1 MTKLKVQKGLA
12 LNKLLSRLKSEDK
25 FTPATALRDELEAR
39 LVTMRQETVSHPLGN
54 PVLELAHDLSERLA
68 AGQIS
73 VDLLAELVQLVSVE
87 AFADRAERVGDYVG
101 LAEID
106 ENRSRLAT
114 LFKCLAKSD
123 VTNEQQ
129 VSDIVSFAEYQKRIE
144 REAFGIVITAHPTFG
159 LTKEHYQA
167 LAQFASNESH
177 SGQAL
182 SEQEIDR
189 LSQLVIDN
197 SHEPDQKIDLLAE
210 HAQALKAIESIQQAM
225 REIYDV
231 ALNVAAELYPD
242 NWTELSPKILSI
254 ASWVGYDLDGR
265 TDITWATTLHTRLRV
280 QVVQL
285 RYYISTLTKIMSDRE
300 TDQDELGTTLA
311 LIKSRVSL
319 ALLVAEKETNFFG
332 QSETSEYALK
342 EMSRS
347 IVSDDGS
354 RLIHTTELIEAL
366 NRAVSLT
373 EDKTLIRSL
382 IILRSEIAN
391 YGLASSHMHVRLNS
405 VQLHNAIRKS
415 IGMEGEP
422 DDPGRRRGNFRA
434 LSNLLDEVQPTRVN
448 FGSLSAEHTTAKRMF
463 MLIAQMIKY
472 VDASRPIRFLIAE
485 CDTPF
490 TILTAL
496 YYAKHFGIDEHLD
509 ISPLFETGTAL
520 ERGSEVIAELL
531 DNEHYLAY
539 VKKRGRLCIQTGF
552 SDAGRYL
559 GQVSASLAIERLHM
573 KLARLLADRKVSNVE
588 VVIFD
593 THGESMGRG
602 AHPVSFADRLK
613 YVSSPMTRSLFA
625 KNSIPLK
632 QEVSFQGGDGYL
644 YFGTPK
650 LALTTVTRLLEH
662 ALERPEVDEN
672 DPFYTNTDYSLD
684 FFLSLKSF
692 HESAL
697 ENKDYASLLGSFS
710 TNLLYQ
716 TGSRKSKRQHDK
728 LHGVDRGH
736 PSQIRAIPHNAILQ
750 QLGYL
755 ANTAGGFGTAI
766 SRDLDAFVKLH
777 GQSDRVRRFMDMVS
791 YAKGLSSL
799 NTPEAYAA
807 LFNPRYWLAKA
818 YAVKH
823 TERARDQLRLSNL
836 VGVTERYDGM
846 SRMLQTFRQDAIHLH
861 SGLDALT
868 ADGQEKVF
876 PFDTRRRINLIILH
890 IVRLCLIQEI
900 FLLSMRIPAF
910 ANRDDLTL
918 DDVIQD
924 ILAMEIPSAL
934 EELKATFPV
943 YEGQTTFTAKD
954 YGEASDYSDDESRD
968 YSEEHQKI
976 FAPIEELY
984 DLCRRVSV
992 GISNSIGAHG

>member
-1 MTKLKVQKGLA
+1 MAKSMALNGLA
-12 LNKLLSRLKSEDK
+12 RTKLLSRLKTDGK
-25 FTPATALRDELEAR
+25 FTVAANLRDELEDR
-39 LVTMRQETVSHPLGN
+39 LVAMRQETVSHPLGN

-68 AGQIS
+68 SGQITTDS
-73 VDLLAELVQLVSVE
+73 LSQLVQLVSVE
-87 AFADRAERVGDYVG
+87 AFADRAERVGEYVG
-101 LAEID
+101 IAEID
-106 ENRSRLAT
+106 ENKQKLSS
-114 LFKCLAKSD
+114 LFKKIASDDKAKSGL
-123 VTNEQQ
+123 
-129 VSDIVSFAEYQKRIE
+129 VSFTEYQARIE

-167 LAQFASNESH
+167 LAQLISNETT
-177 SGQAL
+177 SGGEL
-182 SEQEIDR
+182 SSAEIDT
-189 LSQLVIDN
+189 LSDLVIDQ
-197 SHEPDQKIDLLAE
+197 SHEPDQTIDLLAE

-231 ALNVAAELYPD
+231 ALNVASDLYPES
-242 NWTELSPKILSI
+242 WTELSPRILSV

-265 TDITWATTLHTRLRV
+265 TDITWATTLHTRMKV

-285 RYYISTLTKIMSDRE
+285 RYYISALSKIMSECE

-311 LIKSRVSL
+311 LMKSRITL
-319 ALLVAEKETNFFG
+319 ALHVAEKETGFFG
-332 QSETSEYALK
+332 ETGTSDEALK
-342 EMSRS
+342 EVSRT
-347 IVSDDGS
+347 IVSDDGA
-354 RLIHTTELIEAL
+354 RLVHTVELIESL

-373 EDKTLIRSL
+373 ENDALKRSL

-405 VQLHNAIRKS
+405 AQLHNAIRKS

-434 LSNLLDEVQPTRVN
+434 LSNLLDEVQPTRIN

-463 MLIAQMIKY
+463 MLIAQIIKY

-496 YYAKHFGIDEHLD
+496 YYAKLFGIDDLLD

-531 DNEHYLAY
+531 DNDHYRAY
-539 VKKRGRLCIQTGF
+539 VQKRGRLCIQTGF

-573 KLARLLADRKVSNVE
+573 KLARLLADQKLTNVE

-602 AHPVSFADRLK
+602 AHPVSFQDRLK

-662 ALERPEVDEN
+662 ALGTPEVDEN

-684 FFLSLKSF
+684 FFLTLKDF
-692 HESAL
+692 HETTL
-697 ENKDYASLLGSFS
+697 ENKDYAALLGSFS

-777 GQSDRVRRFMDMVS
+777 GESDRVRRFMDMVS

-846 SRMLQTFRQDAIHLH
+846 SRMLQTYREDAIHLH

-900 FLLSMRIPAF
+900 FLLSMRIPPF

-918 DDVIQD
+918 DDVVQD
-924 ILAMEIPSAL
+924 ILAMEIPAAL

-943 YEGQTTFTAKD
+943 HEGQTTFTAKD
-954 YGEASDYSDDESRD
+954 YGEPSDYSDVETRD
-968 YSEEHQKI
+968 YTEEHQKI

-984 DLCRRVSV
+984 DICRRVSV

>member
-1 MTKLKVQKGLA
+1 MAKSKASKGLA
-12 LNKLLSRLKSEDK
+12 LDALFSQVKGEKR
-25 FTPATALRDELEAR
+25 FTEACALRDELESR
-39 LVTMRQETVSHPLGN
+39 LITMRQQTTSHPLGN

-68 AGQIS
+68 AGNLS
-73 VDLLAELVQLVSVE
+73 VDLLSQLVQYLSVE
-87 AFADRAERVGDYVG
+87 AFGDRAKRVSDYVG
-101 LAEID
+101 VESIAD
-106 ENRSRLAT
+106 NKFRLSE
-114 LFKCLAKSD
+114 LFKALAFD
-123 VTNEQQ
+123 DANTQL
-129 VSDIVSFAEYQKRIE
+129 SFEAFKDKLE

-159 LTKEHYQA
+159 LSKELYQA
-167 LAQFASNESH
+167 LAQFTANES
-177 SGQAL
+177 SEGQAL
-182 SEQEIDR
+182 DTKAIDA
-189 LSQLVIDN
+189 LNQLVIGR
-197 SHEPDQKIDLLAE
+197 SHEPDQTIDLLAE
-210 HAQALKAIESIQQAM
+210 HGQAKEAIASIQQAL
-225 REIYDV
+225 REVYDV
-231 ALNVAAELYPD
+231 ALAVAEELYPEK
-242 NWTELSPKILSI
+242 WTELSPRVLSV

-265 TDITWATTLHTRLRV
+265 TDITWANTLHTRMKV

-285 RYYISTLTKIMSDRE
+285 GYYISKLNEIIATLKGE
-300 TDQDELGTTLA
+300 KDELETTLA
-311 LIKSRVSL
+311 LIKSRVTL
-319 ALLVAEKETNFFG
+319 ALHVAEKETEFFSNNNA
-332 QSETSEYALK
+332 SEEALK
-342 EMSRS
+342 EVSRS
-347 IVSDDGS
+347 IVADDGA
-354 RLIHTTELIEAL
+354 RLVHTAELIEAI
-366 NRAVSLT
+366 NRALNLT
-373 EDKTLIRSL
+373 DKADLKRSL

-391 YGLASSHMHVRLNS
+391 YGLATSHMHVRLNS
-405 VQLHNAIRKS
+405 AQLHNAIRKN
-415 IGMEGEP
+415 IAMEGEP

-434 LSNLLDEVQPTRVN
+434 LSGLLDEVQPIRIN

-496 YYAKHFGIDEHLD
+496 YYAKLFGVDDLLD

-531 DNEHYLAY
+531 ENEHYRAY
-539 VKKRGRLCIQTGF
+539 VEKRGRLCIHTGF

-573 KLARLLADRKVSNVE
+573 KLARLLADYNVKGVE

-602 AHPVSFADRLK
+602 AHPLSFNDRLK

-625 KNSIPLK
+625 ANNIPLK

-662 ALERPEVDEN
+662 ALGKPTVD
-672 DPFYTNTDYSLD
+672 DKDAFYTNTDYSLD
-684 FFLSLKSF
+684 FFLTLKDF
-692 HESAL
+692 HENTL
-697 ENKDYASLLGSFS
+697 ENKDYAALLGSFS

-728 LHGVDRGH
+728 HHGIDRGH

-777 GQSDRVRRFMDMVS
+777 GESDRVQRFMDMVS

-836 VGVTERYDGM
+836 VGDTQRYDGM
-846 SRMLQTFRQDAIHLH
+846 NRMLQIFRQDAIHLH

-900 FLLSMRIPAF
+900 FLLAMRIPAF

-918 DDVIQD
+918 EDLIQD
-924 ILAMEIPSAL
+924 IIAMEIPAAL

-943 YEGQTTFTAKD
+943 HEGKTVFTAKE
-954 YGEASDYSDDESRD
+954 YGEPSDYSDAETRD
-968 YSEEHQKI
+968 YSDEHANI
-976 FAPIEELY
+976 FEPIEELY
-984 DLCRRVSV
+984 DLCRRISV

>member
-1 MTKLKVQKGLA
+1 MAKSKAPKGLA
-12 LNKLLSRLKSEDK
+12 LDALFSQVKGEKRFAE
-25 FTPATALRDELEAR
+25 ACALRDELESR
-39 LVTMRQETVSHPLGN
+39 LITMRQQTTSHPLGN

-68 AGQIS
+68 AGNLS
-73 VDLLAELVQLVSVE
+73 VDLLSQLVQYLSVE
-87 AFADRAERVGDYVG
+87 AFGDRAKRVSDYVG
-101 LAEID
+101 VESIAD
-106 ENRSRLAT
+106 NKSRLSE
-114 LFKCLAKSD
+114 LFKALAFED
-123 VTNEQQ
+123 TNTQL
-129 VSDIVSFAEYQKRIE
+129 SFDAFKNKLE

-159 LTKEHYQA
+159 LSKELYQA
-167 LAQFASNESH
+167 LAQFTANENQN
-177 SGQAL
+177 GQAL
-182 SEQEIDR
+182 DAKAIEALNQR
-189 LSQLVIDN
+189 VIEN
-197 SHEPDQKIDLLAE
+197 SHEPDQGIDLLAE
-210 HAQALKAIESIQQAM
+210 HGQAMEAIASIQQAL
-225 REIYDV
+225 RDVYDV
-231 ALNVAAELYPD
+231 ALAVTEELYPEK
-242 NWTELSPKILSI
+242 WTELSPRVLSV

-265 TDITWATTLHTRLRV
+265 TDITWANTLHTRMKV

-285 RYYISTLTKIMSDRE
+285 GYYISKLNEIIATHKGE
-300 TDQDELGTTLA
+300 KDELETTLA
-311 LIKSRVSL
+311 LIKSRVTL
-319 ALLVAEKETNFFG
+319 ALHVAEKETEFFG
-332 QSETSEYALK
+332 DNATSEEALK
-342 EMSRS
+342 EVSRS
-347 IVSDDGS
+347 IVADDGA
-354 RLIHTTELIEAL
+354 RLVHTAELIEAI
-366 NRAVSLT
+366 NRALNLT
-373 EDKTLIRSL
+373 DKADLKRSL

-391 YGLASSHMHVRLNS
+391 YGLATSHMHVRLNS
-405 VQLHNAIRKS
+405 AQLHNAIRKN

-434 LSNLLDEVQPTRVN
+434 LSGLLDEVQPIRIN

-496 YYAKHFGIDEHLD
+496 YYAKLFGVDDLLD

-531 DNEHYLAY
+531 ENEHYRAY
-539 VKKRGRLCIQTGF
+539 VEKRGRLCIQTGF

-573 KLARLLADRKVSNVE
+573 KLARLLADYSVKGVE

-602 AHPVSFADRLK
+602 AHPLSFNDRLK

-625 KNSIPLK
+625 ANDIPLK

-662 ALERPEVDEN
+662 ALGKPTVD
-672 DPFYTNTDYSLD
+672 DKDAFYTNTDYSLD
-684 FFLSLKSF
+684 FFLTLKDF
-692 HESAL
+692 HENTL
-697 ENKDYASLLGSFS
+697 ENKDYAALLGSFS

-728 LHGVDRGH
+728 HHGIDRGH

-777 GQSDRVRRFMDMVS
+777 GESDRVRRFMDMVS

-823 TERARDQLRLSNL
+823 TARARDQLRLSNL
-836 VGVTERYDGM
+836 VGDTQRYDGM
-846 SRMLQTFRQDAIHLH
+846 NRMLQVFRQDAIHLH
-861 SGLDALT
+861 RGLDALA

-890 IVRLCLIQEI
+890 VVRLCLIQEI
-900 FLLSMRIPAF
+900 FLLAMRIPAF

-918 DDVIQD
+918 EDLIQD
-924 ILAMEIPSAL
+924 IIAMEIPAAL

-943 YEGQTTFTAKD
+943 HEGKTIFTAQE
-954 YGEASDYSDDESRD
+954 YGEPSDYSDDETRD
-968 YSEEHQKI
+968 YSDEHATI
-976 FAPIEELY
+976 FKPIEELY
-984 DLCRRVSV
+984 DLCRRISV